1 MHDIDQEA
9 NTLHDTIREVV
20 WLRRQLAVAK
30 RHIERLESRLKA
42 AKPERRSAKRRLV
55 KRFTQ

>member
-9 NTLHDTIREVV
+9 HTLHDTIREVV
-20 WLRRQLAVAK
+20 WLRRQLAVSK
-30 RHIERLESRLKA
+30 RHIARLEARLKA
-42 AKPERRSAKRRLV
+42 AKPERRSHKRRIV